1 VGDGTTPADFGP
13 ERIPATALVSI
24 REPDVLHSQARLP
37 AAGPLKPL
45 LVLGSTG
52 SIGRQTLELVRE
64 QGSGLAV
71 AGLAAHTSWEEL
83 GRQIEEFRPPL
94 AALIDPA
101 AANHLRPHLPPGTRL
116 LSGPDALVQLV
127 EEARFE
133 VAVHGVVGRAGLE
146 ASFAVARTG
155 KTLALANKE
164 SLVIAGELLIPALE
178 AGGSAL
184 VPVDSEHSAIAQ
196 CLRGEDSRRIR
207 KVLLTASGG
216 PFRTA
221 TAEDIAAASVEQALA
236 HPNWSMGPRITIG
249 SATLMNKT
257 LEVLEVHHLFG
268 LPGSQIEVVVH
279 PQSIVHSMVE
289 FCDGS
294 VVAQLGPPDMRGP
307 IHYAVHHPDRA
318 PANLTGFDLATF
330 SRLDFEAPDLTRFPA
345 LGLGYRCIERGGSA
359 GCVLNAADEV
369 AVAAFLEG
377 RIPLPAIA
385 EVVEQALEAC
395 AGPAPTLESLQ
406 AADEEAR
413 RHAEQT
419 LAALS
424 PTA

>member
-1 VGDGTTPADFGP
+1 
-13 ERIPATALVSI
+13 
-24 REPDVLHSQARLP
+24 
-37 AAGPLKPL
+37 
-45 LVLGSTG
+45 
-52 SIGRQTLELVRE
+52 
-64 QGSGLAV
+64 
-71 AGLAAHTSWEEL
+71 
-83 GRQIEEFRPPL
+83 
-94 AALIDPA
+94 
-101 AANHLRPHLPPGTRL
+101 
-116 LSGPDALVQLV
+116 
-127 EEARFE
+127 
-133 VAVHGVVGRAGLE
+133 
-146 ASFAVARTG
+146 
-155 KTLALANKE
+155 
-164 SLVIAGELLIPALE
+164 
-178 AGGSAL
+178 
-184 VPVDSEHSAIAQ
+184 
-196 CLRGEDSRRIR
+196 
-207 KVLLTASGG
+207 
-216 PFRTA
+216 
-221 TAEDIAAASVEQALA
+221 
-236 HPNWSMGPRITIG
+236 
-249 SATLMNKT
+249 
-257 LEVLEVHHLFG
+257 
-268 LPGSQIEVVVH
+268 
-279 PQSIVHSMVE
+279 MVE